1 MTMTDGAG
9 PRQSRGVWKRI
20 VAIAMAVAV
29 AGCQAVVPKSAPP
42 PTPSTTLPT
51 QPKKPAGA
59 LPEDQ
64 ARHRVAVLV
73 PLTGPNAKVGESIGN
88 AANLAVLDTGG
99 ANIRITLYDTATG
112 AAAAASRAIA
122 EGNGL
127 ILGPLFSEDVTAV
140 APIAR
145 QARVPVISF
154 SNDNAIT
161 GDGVYL
167 LGFSPDQSI
176 DRVVTYAK
184 SRGVARIAA
193 LVPSGAYGRRVSTAL
208 LKSVEA
214 AGAQVVSMQSYD
226 RSPTA
231 LAAAIKKLGPAG
243 GYDAVLIADNG
254 RIALQAAPLVRK
266 AAGNAPRLLGTELWN
281 TEFSLAK
288 SPAMQG
294 AWFASVSD
302 TMYRSLSAKYRAQFG
317 LPPYRLASLGYDA
330 VLLAVRI
337 GSHWKMG
344 APFPEDALEDK
355 GGFAGVDGAFR
366 FGKDG
371 IAQRTLDVQQV
382 GTQGFTVI
390 SPAPRGFGD

>member
-1 MTMTDGAG
+1 MTMTDGAT
-9 PRQSRGVWKRI
+9 PRQSRGLWKKC
-20 VAIAMAVAV
+20 VAALMAIAV

-42 PTPSTTLPT
+42 PTPSTTAP
-51 QPKKPAGA
+51 PAVKKPGGP
-59 LPEDQ
+59 LPDDQ

-73 PLTGPNAKVGESIGN
+73 PLTGPNAAVGTSIGN
-88 AANLAVLDTGG
+88 AANLAALDTGG
-99 ANIRITLYDTATG
+99 ANIRITLYDTAPG
-112 AAAAASRAIA
+112 AAAAARRAVA

-127 ILGPLFSEDVTAV
+127 ILGPLFSEDVSAV

-145 QARVPVISF
+145 AAKVPVISF
-154 SNDNAIT
+154 SNDNAIS

-184 SRGVARIAA
+184 SRGLVRIAA
-193 LVPSGAYGRRVSTAL
+193 LVPGGAYGRRVSTAL
-208 LKSVEA
+208 IKSVEG
-214 AGAQVVSMQSYD
+214 AGSQVVTMQTYD
-226 RSPTA
+226 RSPAA
-231 LAAAIKKLGPAG
+231 LAAAVKKLGPAS

-254 RIALQAAPLVRK
+254 RIALQAGPLVRK
-266 AAGNAPRLLGTELWN
+266 AAGSAPRLLGTELWN
-281 TEFSLAK
+281 TEFALSK

-317 LPPYRLASLGYDA
+317 RPPYRLASLGYDA

-337 GSHWKMG
+337 GAAWKIG
-344 APFPEDALEDK
+344 EPFPQKALDDK

-371 IAQRTLDVQQV
+371 IAQRALDVQQV
-382 GTQGFTVI
+382 GTDGFTTV